1 MFIKIVLIV
10 SRKMERRRN
19 IWRLL
24 KYFRLEEKDTRGIL
38 VPREGARLISLILAS
53 TEHSLYI

>member
-24 KYFRLEEKDTRGIL
+24 KYFRLEEKDIRGIL
-38 VPREGARLISLILAS
+38 VPGEVARLISLILAS

>member
-38 VPREGARLISLILAS
+38 VPGEGARLISLILAS